1 MPPLSPLSP
10 FVIEEMR
17 LSARTG
23 AADDTED
30 LKHKWGFTPGA
41 EDTLDVSHGE
51 VLGSGAVKKGSRD
64 LEPGLTEK
72 QDLAIGFEM
81 AANAQ
86 CRV

>member
-10 FVIEEMR
+10 FVLEEMR

-64 LEPGLTEK
+64 QEPASAEK
-72 QDLAIGFEM
+72 QNFAFGFEM
-81 AANAQ
+81 AADAQ
-86 CRV
+86 V